1 MKRAANPRRCC
12 RTCKHCELHI
22 LRGYECVANPN
33 LFPIPL
39 DTPGDLDRDRTK
51 CRAYKRG

>member
-1 MKRAANPRRCC
+1 MKRTATPRRCC
-12 RTCKHCELHI
+12 RNCKNCELLI

-39 DTPGDLDRDRTK
+39 DTPGDLDKDRTK